1 MEYVRSLLAAWQPGV
16 QYLHQF
22 LIDTL
27 RASSTLSFNGVR
39 RGQVM
44 SAEMDEQA
52 QYPQAA
58 LDSLRD
64 LIREYDEI
72 NDVAILNGLQRSIA
86 VTQDDA
92 GVGIKLA
99 REVKDA
105 IQRIRA
111 KDAMGARIVVLATL
125 LQINHVDLYNRH
137 HVFADQPLIPSHA
150 EHILQNAIR
159 ALEGADPDTLQLSDE
174 DLAVLASYLQ
184 VSVPAVPSTLKLY
197 LDAAAHSLFVERIPE

>member
-1 MEYVRSLLAAWQPGV
+1 MEYVRSLLAAWQPSM

-39 RGQVM
+39 RSHVM
-44 SAEMDEQA
+44 SAEMNEQN
-52 QYPQAA
+52 YPQAA

-64 LIREYDEI
+64 LICEYDEI
-72 NDVAILNGLQRSIA
+72 NDNAIINGLQRSIA

-105 IQRIRA
+105 IQRIRT
-111 KDAMGARIVVLATL
+111 KDAIGARIVVLATL
-125 LQINHVDLYNRH
+125 LQIHHVDLYNRH
-137 HVFADQPLIPSHA
+137 HVFADQPLD
-150 EHILQNAIR
+150 ENTERILQMAIR
-159 ALEGADPDTLQLSDE
+159 RLEGADPDTLQLSE
-174 DLAVLASYLQ
+174 SDLAVLASYLK
-184 VSVPAVPSTLKLY
+184 VSPESVPITLKMY
-197 LDAAAHSLFVERIPE
+197 IDAAANSLFVERIPE

>member
-1 MEYVRSLLAAWQPGV
+1 MEYVRSLLAAWHPGM
-16 QYLHQF
+16 QYLHQY

-39 RGQVM
+39 RGLVM
-44 SAEMDEQA
+44 SAEMNEQ
-52 QYPQAA
+52 QKYPQLA

-64 LIREYDEI
+64 LIQEYDEI
-72 NDVAILNGLQRSIA
+72 NDNAIINGLQRSIA

-111 KDAMGARIVVLATL
+111 KDAIGARIVVLATL
-125 LQINHVDLYNRH
+125 LQIHHVDLYNRH
-137 HVFADQPLIPSHA
+137 HVFADHPLD
-150 EHILQNAIR
+150 ENTERILQTAIR
-159 ALEGADPDTLQLSDE
+159 RLEGADPDTLQLSE
-174 DLAVLASYLQ
+174 SDLAVLATYLQ
-184 VSVPAVPSTLKLY
+184 VSPDAVPYTLKLY
-197 LDAAAHSLFVERIPE
+197 IDAAANSLFVERIPE